1 MFRGKLEMRVRNGW
15 AQTHICSEQGAY
27 MGRPKVAYR
36 SNGLYAAGGKILYGG
51 ESLCHSRKVLL
62 FDYGMN
68 PTCHT
73 GSS

>member
-1 MFRGKLEMRVRNGW
+1 
-15 AQTHICSEQGAY
+15 

-36 SNGLYAAGGKILYGG
+36 SHFVLLNTALQVNATSFTRVKDGAGLYAAGGKILYGW
-51 ESLCHSRKVLL
+51 ESSCRGRILPVL

-68 PTCHT
+68 PTCHI